1 MKIKS
6 AKKVYIDMQED
17 GHIII
22 KTKLE
27 MLPVSVAQEVL
38 DNTLAFMIQH
48 LQERG
53 KNDIK
58 NLRIQ
63 KYGWLLVAI
72 LSIIL
77 NILLYIKMKGL

>member
-6 AKKVYIDMQED
+6 PKKVYIDMQED
-17 GHIII
+17 GRVVI

-27 MLPVSVAQEVL
+27 MLPIDIAQEIL

-48 LQERG
+48 LQEHE
-53 KNDIK
+53 KINIK